1 MRRMPGRISGRTTDA
16 QGRVG
21 YIMTLQAREQH
32 IRRAKATSNICTNQ
46 ALCAFAATLYLGLL
60 GKRGI
65 RELAE
70 LITQKAHYLARRI
83 EAELGWPRRWPGPFF
98 HEFAVETPLPPKELL
113 PKLRE
118 RGFLAGV
125 DLEPFGHPNALLI
138 AVTERRTRA
147 ELDGFVEALK
157 EVAR

>member
-1 MRRMPGRISGRTTDA
+1 MPGRIAGRTTDK

-46 ALCAFAATLYLGLL
+46 ALCAFAATLFLGLL
-60 GKRGI
+60 GKRGL

-70 LITQKAHYLARRI
+70 LIAQKAHYLARRI

-98 HEFAVETPLPPKELL
+98 NEFAVETPVPPKELL
-113 PKLRE
+113 PRLRE
-118 RGFLAGV
+118 RGFLGGV
-125 DLEPFGHPNALLI
+125 DLEPFGHENALLI
-138 AVTERRTRA
+138 AVTEKRTRE

-157 EVAR
+157 EVARSP